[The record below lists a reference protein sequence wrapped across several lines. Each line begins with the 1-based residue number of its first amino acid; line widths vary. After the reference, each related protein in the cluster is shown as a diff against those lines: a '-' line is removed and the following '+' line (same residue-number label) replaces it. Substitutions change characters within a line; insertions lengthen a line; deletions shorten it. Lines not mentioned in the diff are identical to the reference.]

1 MPLTTNAAQFI
12 KKLKARSSSTEA
24 KKSLRYFKSG
34 KGEYGEGDKFIGVR
48 MGDVFN
54 LAKESLEMP
63 LDEIEKLLESP
74 IHEARAGALSIMS
87 QIARR
92 KKTPEA
98 RRKEL
103 FDLYLRRHDRVNN
116 WDLVD
121 LGALYVVGI
130 HLLDKPRAILYKL
143 ARSKN
148 MWERR
153 TAIVSTGQ
161 FIRKGEI
168 EDTFKIAE
176 MLLKDDQDLIHKG
189 TGWMLRAAGQVDR
202 SQLLKFLDKHAAT
215 MPRTLLRYA
224 IEKLDQKQRE
234 HYLGLKRQ
242 QRD

>member
-202 SQLLKFLDKHAAT
+202 RQLL
-215 MPRTLLRYA
+215 
-224 IEKLDQKQRE
+224 
-234 HYLGLKRQ
+234 
-242 QRD
+242 

>member
-1 MPLTTNAAQFI
+1 M
-12 KKLKARSSSTEA
+12 
-24 KKSLRYFKSG
+24 
-34 KGEYGEGDKFIGVR
+34 
-48 MGDVFN
+48 
-54 LAKESLEMP
+54 
-63 LDEIEKLLESP
+63 
-74 IHEARAGALSIMS
+74 
-87 QIARR
+87 
-92 KKTPEA
+92 
-98 RRKEL
+98 
-103 FDLYLRRHDRVNN
+103 RRHDRVNN

-161 FIRKGEI
+161 FIRKGEV

-202 SQLLKFLDKHAAT
+202 RQLLKFLDKHAAT

-224 IEKLDQKQRE
+224 IEKFDPKQRE
-234 HYLGLKRQ
+234 HYLGRKRQ
-242 QRD
+242 QAK

>member
-130 HLLDKPRAILYKL
+130 HLLDKPRAI
-143 ARSKN
+143 R
-148 MWERR
+148 
-153 TAIVSTGQ
+153 IPVSTAGTQ
-161 FIRKGEI
+161 VLVDLLWTNDSRAREHGHHEI
-168 EDTFKIAE
+168 ELEPYGYRWFRARGLDRNVALQHLFQLGRIFEPEAILDA
-176 MLLKDDQDLIHKG
+176 LLLVAITTSGQDSKQQNQRDVHLFHDAKLLEG
-189 TGWMLRAAGQVDR
+189 TG
-202 SQLLKFLDKHAAT
+202 
-215 MPRTLLRYA
+215 
-224 IEKLDQKQRE
+224 
-234 HYLGLKRQ
+234 
-242 QRD
+242 